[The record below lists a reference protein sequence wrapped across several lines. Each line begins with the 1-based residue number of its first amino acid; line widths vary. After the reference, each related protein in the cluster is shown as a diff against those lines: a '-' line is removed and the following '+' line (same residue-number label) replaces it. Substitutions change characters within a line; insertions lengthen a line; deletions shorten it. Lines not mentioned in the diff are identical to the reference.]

1 MIGRHR
7 AGLKKSRLCNLCGS
21 NNVRL
26 RYQIDRFHIVRCI
39 QCDLVYVAEEIT
51 DQELIGYYGEAYYT
65 GAQDKGYA
73 DYIGRR
79 ELRKEYFRSMI
90 PRIRRHLRVEAPRVL
105 DVGCAA
111 GFFLEVARE
120 QNWEAQGVEI
130 SAYAAD
136 YARSRLGLNVFTGS
150 LAEAQLSSCTFD
162 LISFWD
168 VIEHV
173 GDPLKALRLSYDL
186 LRPDGLLVLSTG
198 DISGFTARVYGRQ
211 WGLLAPPG
219 HLFYFSRETSFAMLR
234 VAGFAVLE
242 WQSDGAFLLNDAG
255 VIVGQSGKRG
265 FGGLVVRVHRNRWVS
280 GLLRRLKL
288 GSIMTIY
295 ARRCASN

>member
-1 MIGRHR
+1 MIGRYPE
-7 AGLKKSRLCNLCGS
+7 GVESRVCNLCGS
-21 NNVRL
+21 KDARL
-26 RYQIDRFHIVRCI
+26 RYQIDGFHIVRCI
-39 QCDLVYVAEEIT
+39 QCDLVFVAEEIT
-51 DQELIGYYGEAYYT
+51 DQQLIGYYSEAYYT

-79 ELRKEYFRSMI
+79 ELRKEYFRSVI
-90 PRIRRHLRVEAPRVL
+90 PRIRRHLRVGAPRVL

-120 QNWEAQGVEI
+120 QSWEAQGVEI

-136 YARSRLGLNVFTGS
+136 YARSRLGLNVFTGT
-150 LAEAQLSSCTFD
+150 LAEAELSSCSFD

-173 GDPLKALRLSYDL
+173 RDPLEALRLSHNV
-186 LRPDGLLVLSTG
+186 LRPHGLLVLSTG
-198 DISGFTARVYGRQ
+198 DVSGLTARVYGRR

-219 HLFYFSRETSFAMLR
+219 HLFYFSRKTLFAMLR
-234 VAGFAVLE
+234 LAGFAVLE

-255 VIVGQSGKRG
+255 AVLGQSGKRWLGG
-265 FGGLVVRVHRNRWVS
+265 FVVRVHRNRWVS

-288 GSIMTIY
+288 GSVMTVY
-295 ARRCASN
+295 ARRCGSN